1 MKSPLMLAEEA
12 LEAKYV
18 DKFVRYS
25 PIGKT
30 ELYGRVDRIAID
42 SSKFPHTVIVIIDMQ
57 RFEADITTFNTLI
70 TLI

>member
-1 MKSPLMLAEEA
+1 MKSPLVTAEEA

-18 DKFVRYS
+18 DKFVKYEPEGQS
-25 PIGKT
+25 

-42 SSKFPHTVIVIIDMQ
+42 SSKIPHTVIVMIDMK
-57 RFEADITTFNTLI
+57 RFEEDITTFNTHI